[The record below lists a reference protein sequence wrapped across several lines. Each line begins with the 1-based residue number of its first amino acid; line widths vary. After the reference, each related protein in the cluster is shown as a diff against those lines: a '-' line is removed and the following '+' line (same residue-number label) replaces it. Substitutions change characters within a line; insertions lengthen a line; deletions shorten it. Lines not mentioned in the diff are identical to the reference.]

1 MVLQLSQTWR
11 GRESPGGTRSTTLA
25 PQFEQKFIGG
35 KGMLAP
41 MIHNGARDGR
51 SALPVSA
58 PPVPGPVR
66 ADGFGSLPL
75 SVPLF
80 PFCDFLQRVVRL
92 RHRTGGTRGDGPGP
106 VPARGSGPR
115 DVPRPVCVYGRAGA
129 SSRPPPGGLPVAQR
143 DGRSLFDLGRI

>member
-1 MVLQLSQTWR
+1 MVLQLSKTWR
-11 GRESPGGTRSTTLA
+11 GRESPGGTRSATLA
-25 PQFEQKFIGG
+25 PQLEQKFIGG

-80 PFCDFLQRVVRL
+80 PFSDFLQRVVRL

-106 VPARGSGPR
+106 VTACGSRPR
-115 DVPRPVCVYGRAGA
+115 DVPRLVCVHGCVGA
-129 SSRPPPGGLPVAQR
+129 STGASPRGLPPAQ
-143 DGRSLFDLGRI
+143 

>member
-51 SALPVSA
+51 PALAVPA

-66 ADGFGSLPL
+66 ADGFGSFPF

-80 PFCDFLQRVVRL
+80 PFPDVLQRVVRL
-92 RHRTGGTRGDGPGP
+92 RHRSGGARRDGPGP
-106 VPARGSGPR
+106 VPACGSRSR
-115 DVPRPVCVYGRAGA
+115 D
-129 SSRPPPGGLPVAQR
+129 
-143 DGRSLFDLGRI
+143 

>member
-1 MVLQLSQTWR
+1 MVLQLSQTCR

-51 SALPVSA
+51 SAFPVSA
-58 PPVPGPVR
+58 PAVPGPLR

-75 SVPLF
+75 SISLF
-80 PFCDFLQRVVRL
+80 PFSDFLQRVVRL
-92 RHRTGGTRGDGPGP
+92 RHRTGGAGGDGPRL
-106 VPARGSGPR
+106 VPACGSGPR
-115 DVPRPVCVYGRAGA
+115 DVPWLACVHGRAGA
-129 SSRPPPGGLPVAQR
+129 
-143 DGRSLFDLGRI
+143 